1 MSPVCSS
8 QMVAV
13 ACFFGGAL
21 PAILAMRSTVND
33 LRKDY
38 DAPAMPTRRFL
49 EDGLDYLNHI
59 DQPQEAKAYLRTSG
73 LRAMP
78 WPGSQGWITTFEN
91 AVKSLPSG
99 VETDDHQGTPI
110 GEGESIG
117 LMAATMQM
125 DADQLQLLPS
135 AFQKGLFATRYPSNS
150 LFPFSFWGL
159 LTNADH
165 QEKGYLHYFG
175 IIGEPRQ
182 LAQPRAVHHGQ

>member
-33 LRKDY
+33 LRKDD

-125 DADQLQLLPS
+125 DADQLQLLPA
-135 AFQKGLFATRYPSNS
+135 AFQKAGHF
-150 LFPFSFWGL
+150 
-159 LTNADH
+159 
-165 QEKGYLHYFG
+165 
-175 IIGEPRQ
+175 
-182 LAQPRAVHHGQ
+182 